1 MALTGT
7 GRAGGDEAQ
16 SRGRCTA
23 HKHTSASSECLECLE
38 RRISCH
44 LSFLHIQAAEITGSR
59 LTFVHFGRGRGAHLH
74 CQRHQGDGRCGSQ
87 RLPGRCPRH
96 APPVLTTHNGS
107 VQQGEE
113 PCAAP

>member
-23 HKHTSASSECLECLE
+23 HKRTISSGCLE

-44 LSFLHIQAAEITGSR
+44 LSFLHIQTAEIIGSR
-59 LTFVHFGRGRGAHLH
+59 LTFVHFGRGGARGAHLH
-74 CQRHQGDGRCGSQ
+74 RQRHQGDGRCGSQ